1 MPTVLVKSTSS
12 NSLNLWRQGSLI
24 RILVK
29 ISEKFS
35 TCLTMKRLVSFQ
47 SKTWEEWLRN
57 WDRLS
62 TILNSRKWSKEP
74 IPITTDWSLKK
85 SSIISS
91 PRKHLLHDVC
101 SLDFVWFVKI
111 SRILYDHMLFW
122 AAITRIA
129 SEILLELD
137 NLFVGVISYFNLEN
151 SWHFILSTFRITVR
165 NLQILYSE
173 ALTFYYNSS
182 YCLAISFIFCTSR
195 WILT

>member
-24 RILVK
+24 RIPVK
-29 ISEKFS
+29 TSEKSS
-35 TCLTMKRLVSFQ
+35 TCLTMKRLVLFQ

-91 PRKHLLHDVC
+91 PRKHLLH
-101 SLDFVWFVKI
+101 
-111 SRILYDHMLFW
+111 DHMLFW

-173 ALTFYYNSS
+173 ALTFNYNSS